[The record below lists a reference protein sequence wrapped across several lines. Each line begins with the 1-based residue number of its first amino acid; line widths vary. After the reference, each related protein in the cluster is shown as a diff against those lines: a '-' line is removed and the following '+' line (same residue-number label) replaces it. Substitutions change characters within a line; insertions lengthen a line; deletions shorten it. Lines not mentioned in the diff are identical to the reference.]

1 MTIKASFHNEIFLLK
16 HHNTKPTRKIVM
28 CRNRTQQPKLHGKI
42 KFKRFCRG
50 HVTKSLFHTVVA
62 MVVINIP
69 GILKAA
75 DTKSPFICCSWCV
88 PLGKHPAHFGFVLL
102 TSPPQKKYPEKIMYF
117 PVYISPISTF

>member
-1 MTIKASFHNEIFLLK
+1 MTIKVSFHNEIFLLK

-28 CRNRTQQPKLHGKI
+28 CRNRIQQLKLSGKKNSRDFAEGTSPKA
-42 KFKRFCRG
+42 F
-50 HVTKSLFHTVVA
+50 STVVA

-75 DTKSPFICCSWCV
+75 ETKSPFICCSWCV

-102 TSPPQKKYPEKIMYF
+102 TSPPPKKYPEKIMYF

>member
-1 MTIKASFHNEIFLLK
+1 MTIKVSFHNEIFLLK

-28 CRNRTQQPKLHGKI
+28 CRNRIQQLKLSGKKNSRDFAEGTSPKA
-42 KFKRFCRG
+42 F
-50 HVTKSLFHTVVA
+50 STVVA

-75 DTKSPFICCSWCV
+75 ETKSPFICCSWCV

-102 TSPPQKKYPEKIMYF
+102 TSPPKKKYPEKIMYF